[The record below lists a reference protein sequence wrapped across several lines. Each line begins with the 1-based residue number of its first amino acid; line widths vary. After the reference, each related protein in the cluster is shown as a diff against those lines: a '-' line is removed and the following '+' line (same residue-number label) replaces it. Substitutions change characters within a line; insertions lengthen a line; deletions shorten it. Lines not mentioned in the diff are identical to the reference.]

1 MFLKKKKGRKDE
13 SLSIKQPWFDGTTKV
28 KRKEK
33 KKPLHYLKKSHGI
46 IISVKSLK
54 SDGEV
59 IDALFFL
66 GASSL
71 K

>member
-1 MFLKKKKGRKDE
+1 MLIKKKGRKDE

-28 KRKEK
+28 KRKGK
-33 KKPLHYLKKSHGI
+33 KLHYLKKSHGI

-66 GASSL
+66 GGSSF

>member
-1 MFLKKKKGRKDE
+1 MFLKKKGRKDE

-33 KKPLHYLKKSHGI
+33 KNLHYLKKSHGI

-66 GASSL
+66 GGSSF